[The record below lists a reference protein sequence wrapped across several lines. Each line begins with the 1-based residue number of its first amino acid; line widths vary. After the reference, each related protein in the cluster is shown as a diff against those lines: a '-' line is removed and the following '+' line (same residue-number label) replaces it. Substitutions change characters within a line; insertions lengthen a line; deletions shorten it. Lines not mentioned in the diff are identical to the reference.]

1 MKKIVVSFAIV
12 VFLVYAPVTLA
23 KANLAEEV
31 RVAMKNA
38 ATFFRSISTNG
49 GYAGI
54 YSLDLKSRYGEAFYE
69 KAKKTEIWVQP
80 PGTPSI
86 GQCYLRAWRITGDKY
101 YLDATREVAKALVWG
116 QREIGGWDHRVD
128 VAHLESDKAV
138 PVRTKG
144 RCTFDDDIT
153 QGALKF
159 LIDADSVLDEAWLTD
174 AIELGLGFMQKSQ
187 FDNGAW
193 PQWYPLRG
201 GYSDYYTYNDHA
213 INDCI
218 EVMLKAHAAYGRSEY
233 LDSAE
238 KGGDFIIIS
247 QLPKPQ
253 AGWAQ
258 QYSHDMKPA
267 WARSFEPP
275 GVCSAVTANNIRTL
289 VQLYIYT
296 KKDKYLSPVPAAIE
310 WLERSKISDDLWAR
324 LYEVGTNRPIYGD
337 RMDGH
342 KVHYEYEKVSQKER
356 SSYGWQGEYGITSA
370 ISQYRRQKAAGKN
383 GVRPD
388 KSNAQSKESRIQ
400 RAVQL
405 EPNVKRIIGALDSEG
420 RWITNN
426 VIKCE
431 TFVRHFMTL
440 CNYLELL
447 NPSKP

>member
-159 LIDADSVLDEAWLTD
+159 LIDADSVLDEA
-174 AIELGLGFMQKSQ
+174 
-187 FDNGAW
+187 
-193 PQWYPLRG
+193 
-201 GYSDYYTYNDHA
+201 
-213 INDCI
+213 
-218 EVMLKAHAAYGRSEY
+218 
-233 LDSAE
+233 
-238 KGGDFIIIS
+238 
-247 QLPKPQ
+247 
-253 AGWAQ
+253 
-258 QYSHDMKPA
+258 
-267 WARSFEPP
+267 
-275 GVCSAVTANNIRTL
+275 
-289 VQLYIYT
+289 
-296 KKDKYLSPVPAAIE
+296 
-310 WLERSKISDDLWAR
+310 
-324 LYEVGTNRPIYGD
+324 
-337 RMDGH
+337 
-342 KVHYEYEKVSQKER
+342 
-356 SSYGWQGEYGITSA
+356 
-370 ISQYRRQKAAGKN
+370 
-383 GVRPD
+383 
-388 KSNAQSKESRIQ
+388 
-400 RAVQL
+400 
-405 EPNVKRIIGALDSEG
+405 
-420 RWITNN
+420 
-426 VIKCE
+426 
-431 TFVRHFMTL
+431 
-440 CNYLELL
+440 
-447 NPSKP
+447 